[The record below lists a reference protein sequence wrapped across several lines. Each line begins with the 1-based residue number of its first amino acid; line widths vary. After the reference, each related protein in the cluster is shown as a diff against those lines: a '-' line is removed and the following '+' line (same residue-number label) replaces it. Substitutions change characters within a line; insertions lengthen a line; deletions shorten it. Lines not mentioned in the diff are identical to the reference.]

1 MDRWKASQV
10 ILALRFTTSAHGK
23 GLFSGVPCSRSYR
36 CVTESSNVM
45 AEISNVPL
53 EEECQAACAGFSNCV
68 SYTWA
73 SERAHELDIEPFLCQ
88 LFTSCERSYDALKRV
103 SSGKSGNI
111 LASENMII
119 YRTWKVR
126 ESYCG
131 DRWLWRRWTCDPGR
145 DSVAWL
151 QRWLR

>member
-1 MDRWKASQV
+1 MESIAQFLLISILTLAGPNISYLCVVIQEPQNSLTLDKMDRWKASQV
-10 ILALRFTTSAHGK
+10 ILALLFTSAHGK

-73 SERAHELDIEPFLCQ
+73 SERAGELDIEPYLCQ

-103 SSGKSGNI
+103 SSGEFRNI
-111 LASENMII
+111 DYSI
-119 YRTWKVR
+119 
-126 ESYCG
+126 
-131 DRWLWRRWTCDPGR
+131 
-145 DSVAWL
+145 
-151 QRWLR
+151 